1 MKPVFA
7 DTSFYVAILSPGDS
21 LHEKARAV
29 AATMREK
36 IVTTEFVLIEVA
48 NFFCRMAFR
57 PLYLELLKNL
67 RAALDVEIVPASQEL
82 FERGVQLFETRPDKD
97 WSLTDC
103 TSFCVMTEHSMS
115 DALTAD
121 HHFEQA
127 GFRILLG

>member
-1 MKPVFA
+1 MTPVFA
-7 DTSFYVAILSPGDS
+7 DTSFYVAILNPADS

-29 AATMREK
+29 AGRLHDK

-48 NFFCRMAFR
+48 NFFCKIAFR

-67 RAALDVEIVPASQEL
+67 REAIGVEIVPASQKL
-82 FERGVQLFETRPDKD
+82 FELGVQLFEARPDKG

-103 TSFCVMTEHSMS
+103 TSFCVMAEYGMC